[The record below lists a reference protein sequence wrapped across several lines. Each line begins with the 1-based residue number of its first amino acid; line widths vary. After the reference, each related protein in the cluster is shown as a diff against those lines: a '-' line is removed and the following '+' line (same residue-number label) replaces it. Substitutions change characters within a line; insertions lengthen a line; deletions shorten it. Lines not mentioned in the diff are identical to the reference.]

1 MQLKYRGA
9 TYDYNPTPVAVTD
22 SETVGQYR
30 GGTVRFHNFK
40 LPNLLHH
47 TFELVYRGVHFHSA
61 I

>member
-1 MQLKYRGA
+1 MQLQYRGA
-9 TYDYNPTPVAVTD
+9 KYDYNPTPVAVTD

-30 GGTVRFHNFK
+30 GSIMRFHNFK
-40 LPNLLHH
+40 LPKLFHP

>member
-9 TYDYNPTPVAVTD
+9 TYEYNPTPVAVTD
-22 SETVGQYR
+22 SDVVGHYR
-30 GGTVRFHNFK
+30 GGTVRFHRFK
-40 LPNLLHH
+40 LPNLFHP